1 MTYSAN
7 GHDNGNGNDMKSG
20 KRDKK
25 NRDSERRKALESE
38 AAQEVRE
45 KLLEERGEIEGSLI
59 EIAAHDTVR
68 SAEHEEILAREI
80 SRRGSFY
87 SDLVNSLCSIRYD
100 EDQARVL
107 WVNLLAHK
115 TEMSDSLGR
124 NVGVRVAALDYF
136 KNIVNMLD
144 EVKIVGGVEFIETER
159 LAVTDGLTGIFN
171 HRYFQNRLENEVNRA
186 REDGKSLTL
195 LMIDIDYFKQYN
207 DLNGHI
213 AGDVALREMATILRK
228 SIRREDTAARYGGEE
243 FAVVLS
249 GVGNDQGLLRAEVI
263 RSKIESAD
271 FPNEQVLPGGQLTV
285 SIGVASFPSDCQ
297 ARSELIAKADKALY
311 AAKRGGRNRIC
322 SEAEN
327 CQASGQIRVEGLR
340 GCWTES
346 GQGPRYPLTFYDVSP
361 QGAAFSCV
369 VLPET
374 GRQIQLT
381 LSGIIPGGSL
391 DISATVLWHSRVP
404 AGEVIVG
411 VEFERNLED
420 SQSIL
425 DKLI

>member
-1 MTYSAN
+1 
-7 GHDNGNGNDMKSG
+7 MKSG
-20 KRDKK
+20 KRENKH
-25 NRDSERRKALESE
+25 RDSERRKALDSE

-45 KLLEERGEIEGSLI
+45 KLREERGEIEGSLI
-59 EIAAHDTVR
+59 EIAARDTVR

-87 SDLVNSLCSIRYD
+87 SDLINSLCSIRYD
-100 EDQARVL
+100 EDEARVL
-107 WVNLLAHK
+107 WVNLLSHK

-144 EVKIVGGVEFIETER
+144 EVKIVGGAEFVETER

-186 REDGKSLTL
+186 QEGGKFLTL

-285 SIGVASFPSDCQ
+285 SIGVASFSSDCGT
-297 ARSELIAKADKALY
+297 RSELIAKADKALY
-311 AAKRGGRNRIC
+311 AAKRGGRNRVC

-327 CQASGQIRVEGLR
+327 CEASGTIRMEGLR
-340 GCWTES
+340 GCWAES
-346 GQGPRYPLTFYDVSP
+346 GQGSRHPLTFYDVSS
-361 QGAAFSCV
+361 QGAAFSCS
-369 VLPET
+369 VLPEIGT
-374 GRQIQLT
+374 QIQLS
-381 LSGIIPGGSL
+381 LYGVIPGGSL
-391 DISATVLWHSRVP
+391 DISATVLWRSCVP

-411 VEFERNLED
+411 VEFERNLENP
-420 SQSIL
+420 QSIL